1 LIALGEG
8 RWLEG
13 IGLLTLSL
21 GLASLVFALALST
34 AERLY
39 YSGWAGMQSNQR
51 KKKASRAAR
60 PVAGARQGTG
70 AARLIPSPVRAIVV
84 KDAFVLSRDLRN
96 MSQLVTPLIL
106 GIVYAM
112 MFLRSG
118 GTPPAGRGEA
128 PGWFMEVLK
137 NLMVYGNVGISLF
150 VGWMLIARLGG
161 MGISQEGKSYWLLKT
176 APVSSGQIL
185 AAKFGVTFLPP
196 LILGWAFLLVITL
209 LQRASPA
216 SLLFTFPVVALCVAG
231 NAGLNLAFGVMGANL
246 NWEDPRQMQRGTSG
260 CLGSLASVFYLLV
273 SMAFFFAPP
282 VLFGALGWSETA
294 GQLAGILLGGSLSLA
309 CAVIP
314 LRLVHKRVLAL
325 GEE

>member
-1 LIALGEG
+1 
-8 RWLEG
+8 
-13 IGLLTLSL
+13 
-21 GLASLVFALALST
+21 
-34 AERLY
+34 
-39 YSGWAGMQSNQR
+39 
-51 KKKASRAAR
+51 
-60 PVAGARQGTG
+60 
-70 AARLIPSPVRAIVV
+70 
-84 KDAFVLSRDLRN
+84 
-96 MSQLVTPLIL
+96 
-106 GIVYAM
+106 
-112 MFLRSG
+112 
-118 GTPPAGRGEA
+118 
-128 PGWFMEVLK
+128 MEVLK

-176 APVSSGQIL
+176 APVSGGQIL

-309 CAVIP
+309 CAVFP